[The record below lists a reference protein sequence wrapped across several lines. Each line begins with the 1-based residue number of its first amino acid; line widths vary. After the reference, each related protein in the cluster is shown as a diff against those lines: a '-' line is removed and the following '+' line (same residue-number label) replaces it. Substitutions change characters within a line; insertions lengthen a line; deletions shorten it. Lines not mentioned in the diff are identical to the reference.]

1 MHWKIVATWI
11 NTKNLSQWKSFIPKR
26 KACQYKLTFFTVEK
40 RQKSDGNLVEEF
52 QYLKQHQIS
61 WNQSIPN
68 TKNHETTLIMRM
80 KLPFEGWPE
89 KESKD
94 NNNYLLLTKWTT
106 KIKFPNEILFWLQQ
120 ALHCTSTDKNLSQGR
135 LLGLPKMPGRTL
147 NY

>member
-11 NTKNLSQWKSFIPKR
+11 NTKDLSQWKSFIPKR
-26 KACQYKLTFFTVEK
+26 KACQYKSTFFTVEK

-80 KLPFEGWPE
+80 KLPFEGWSE
-89 KESKD
+89 KRIKGQQQLLAINQV
-94 NNNYLLLTKWTT
+94 NN
-106 KIKFPNEILFWLQQ
+106 
-120 ALHCTSTDKNLSQGR
+120 
-135 LLGLPKMPGRTL
+135 
-147 NY
+147 